1 MSTTAQGP
9 ENLRIEKATERDT
22 AVILSFI
29 KELAEYERLSHEV
42 VATEELLRASLF
54 GERPVAEVLI
64 AYSGE
69 GAVGFALFF
78 HNFSTFLGRPGIY
91 LEDLYVQPHA
101 RGRGVGRA
109 LLSRLARLA
118 MERGCG
124 RLEWAVLDW
133 NEPAIRFY
141 KNLGAVPMDE
151 WTVFRATGQ
160 ALERLAEVGP
170 GETGMLR

>member
-1 MSTTAQGP
+1 MNRAQGP
-9 ENLRIEKATERDT
+9 ENLRIERAEERD
-22 AVILSFI
+22 VGLILSFI

-54 GERPVAEVLI
+54 GARPVAEVLI
-64 AYSGE
+64 ARVSDE
-69 GAVGFALFF
+69 AVGFALFF

-101 RGRGVGRA
+101 RGKGVGRA
-109 LLSRLARLA
+109 LLGRLAQVAL
-118 MERGCG
+118 ERGCG

-141 KNLGAVPMDE
+141 RNLGAVAMDE

-160 ALERLAEVGP
+160 ALERLAAVGP
-170 GETGMLR
+170 KEAEALR